1 MDTLLIKIRE
11 VDLMKIFF
19 VGILVFIIL
28 CPVLTIA
35 QDEKVVP
42 AITKNVKLAR
52 VHVISGGGTIM
63 RNPKNR
69 LEFVRYTQTGE
80 PPLKLSELIE
90 RIPEVQQFASV
101 ITESKE
107 FRADTTEQ
115 LKVLSLLINTY
126 LKNPDI
132 SGVVFVKG
140 TSTVEDTAYF
150 LNLTIKSD
158 KPVVVT
164 GSQRPFSTLSSDGPM
179 NLLNAIRVAADP
191 GSRGKGALVVA
202 NDEINSAREA
212 TKTNTYRVQT
222 YQSRQMGLLGYAD
235 IDKIVYYR
243 VPTRKHTTQ
252 TEFDLNQIKSFP
264 RVDILYAHGG
274 GDAELAKAAVA
285 IGAKGLVIAGLGAG
299 QGNDLKTL
307 KELYDKQGT
316 RIVRSSR
323 VGDGRVIRDDNWQ
336 APGLIAA
343 DSLSPTKSRL
353 LLQLALTKTTDVDE
367 IQRMF
372 YEY

>member
-1 MDTLLIKIRE
+1 MEVIIMKNCLI
-11 VDLMKIFF
+11 
-19 VGILVFIIL
+19 GILVFIIL
-28 CPVLTIA
+28 CPVITIA
-35 QDEKVVP
+35 QEER
-42 AITKNVKLAR
+42 AAQTATKNVKLAR

-69 LEFVRYTQTGE
+69 LEFIRYAQTGE
-80 PPLKLSELIE
+80 PSLTLSEMIE

-101 ITESKE
+101 TTESKE
-107 FRADTTEQ
+107 YRADTTEE
-115 LKVLSLLINTY
+115 LKILSLLINTY
-126 LKNPDI
+126 LKDPNI

-164 GSQRPFSTLSSDGPM
+164 GSQRPFTTLSSDGPM

-202 NDEINSAREA
+202 NDEINSAREV
-212 TKTNTYRVQT
+212 TKTNTYRVET
-222 YQSRQMGLLGYAD
+222 YQGRQMGLLGYAD
-235 IDKIVYYR
+235 IDKITYYR

-252 TEFDLNQIKSFP
+252 TEFDLSQIKSFP
-264 RVDILYAHGG
+264 RVDILYAYGG

-285 IGAKGLVIAGLGAG
+285 IGAKGLVIAGMGSG

-323 VGDGRVIRDDNWQ
+323 VGNGRVIRDDNWQ
-336 APGLIAA
+336 APGLIAS
-343 DSLSPTKSRL
+343 DSLNPNKSRL

>member
-1 MDTLLIKIRE
+1 
-11 VDLMKIFF
+11 MKNCL
-19 VGILVFIIL
+19 VGILVLIIL
-28 CPVLTIA
+28 CPFTSLA
-35 QDEKVVP
+35 QEEKAVP
-42 AITKNVKLAR
+42 STKNAKLAR
-52 VHVISGGGTIM
+52 VHVISGGGTIT

-69 LEFVRYTQTGE
+69 LEFIRYTQTGE
-80 PPLKLSELIE
+80 TPLTLSQLIE
-90 RIPEVQQFASV
+90 RIPEVQQFANV
-101 ITESKE
+101 TTELKE
-107 FRADTTEQ
+107 LRADTTEE
-115 LKVLSLLINTY
+115 LKALSLLINSY
-126 LKNPDI
+126 LKNPEI
-132 SGVVFVKG
+132 AGVVFVKG

-179 NLLNAIRVAADP
+179 NLLNSIRVAADQ
-191 GSRGKGALVVA
+191 GSKGKGALVVA
-202 NDEINSAREA
+202 NDEINSAREV
-212 TKTNTYRVQT
+212 TKTNTYRLET

-235 IDKIVYYR
+235 IDKISYYR

-252 TEFDLNQIKSFP
+252 TEFDVSQIKSFP

-299 QGNDLKTL
+299 QGNDLKAL

-343 DSLSPTKSRL
+343 DSLSPNKSRL